1 MHFNTFKC
9 GFFQLWNA
17 GICRCM
23 RCGKSNT
30 LCIVW
35 TVCITHAAFASTPC
49 TEDCTAIY
57 KSFEKKRRTASAA
70 VCLHYTN
77 TQRFWLLFC
86 ALDHFSLCII
96 IQFCVGFQREK
107 TRELESALEK
117 LMWGDECAASK
128 YVNRPSYL
136 CACMRVMKENERRE
150 NQINL

>member
-1 MHFNTFKC
+1 M
-9 GFFQLWNA
+9 QEY
-17 GICRCM
+17 
-23 RCGKSNT
+23 
-30 LCIVW
+30 VD
-35 TVCITHAAFASTPC
+35 VCDAVNPTHC
-49 TEDCTAIY
+49 V
-57 KSFEKKRRTASAA
+57 SFELCALHMQHSPVHHVLKTAPQFINHSKKTRRTASTA

-96 IQFCVGFQREK
+96 IQFCVGFQK
-107 TRELESALEK
+107 KKKLESALEK